1 MLVFHHAFISFHACV
16 LDFYTSGS
24 FMLVDSFF
32 IECKSSSIS
41 FGLLML
47 VRNFSMDRKPLYN
60 LFIVSVSQVAEFQ
73 LDVLVDVE

>member
-1 MLVFHHAFISFHACV
+1 
-16 LDFYTSGS
+16 
-24 FMLVDSFF
+24 MLVDSFF